1 MHLFRAT
8 VYLCICF
15 QLLYLCPCCFEG
27 RRRSRVSFLKV
38 YIVASTVATLL
49 WIAYVAKSN
58 FALEVRWLNFFFN
71 VDYHWELQKQSWK
84 INMNIWFPKKKD
96 NIFKKSSKISL
107 EKQDRDTLKNCKWV
121 FDDLMKFF
129 N

>member
-38 YIVASTVATLL
+38 YIVASTAATLL

-58 FALEVRWLNFFFN
+58 FALEVRRLKFFSMLIIIENFKSNHGRLIRIF
-71 VDYHWELQKQSWK
+71 DS
-84 INMNIWFPKKKD
+84 PKKKKEY
-96 NIFKKSSKISL
+96 FKKSSKISL
-107 EKQDRDTLKNCKWV
+107 EKQDRDTLKNCKRV